1 MLRFVPVIYLVLFG
15 FPPAVWSA
23 PFEEGAEFSRVEV
36 QFATDSSGILIA
48 YECSTCP
55 PKNLIFNNKL
65 RVLNSDG
72 STMAEKLSNLEGKAV
87 VITWKPGTVQAFR
100 IWPNF

>member
-15 FPPAVWSA
+15 FAPAVWSA

-55 PKNLIFNNKL
+55 PKNFIFNNKL

-72 STMAEKLSNLEGKAV
+72 SQQFPMNLGAILSHS
-87 VITWKPGTVQAFR
+87 IQR
-100 IWPNF
+100 RQ